1 MSDSTR
7 PRRLIAWV
15 IGVAILCLAGLVLL
29 WRNPQR
35 AARDLR
41 ELVLAIGFSPAVRW
55 LERRRITSG
64 KRRGSALGGDSDA
77 VCHGARHA
85 PSCVLALVIPPVVSQ
100 AQELVKQM
108 PTYVEQVQNG
118 LKRAHV
124 WSRVVPMSELLRNFE
139 NGDMAGNAFK
149 SVLGAV
155 QGVFGVIGTVVTLL
169 LLPYYLLVESDDL
182 SRELLRLLP
191 MKHRAR
197 ALRLARDVTTKVGAW
212 LSGQL
217 LLSLL
222 IMTTTTIAL
231 WLLGVPYF
239 YVLGVIAGFGEIVPV
254 IGPLAAA
261 LPAVFMGLTV
271 SLHTAIFVAIYFIGA
286 AADRRQRARPAHHG
300 ASGRPARRRRWS
312 IALLIGTELL
322 GVVGALLAVPTA
334 AIVQVLL
341 QEFLGPEHHGARLTR
356 QTASKRDWPA
366 VTLAYLV
373 SRS

>member
-7 PRRLIAWV
+7 PRRLIAWG
-15 IGVAILCLAGLVLL
+15 IGVAILCLAGLDLLWEIRSVLL
-29 WRNPQR
+29 VIYVSM
-35 AARDLR
+35 
-41 ELVLAIGFSPAVRW
+41 VLAIGFSPAVRW

-64 KRRGSALGGDSDA
+64 KFIPRWAAILILYVTVLGSA
-77 VCHGARHA
+77 VV
-85 PSCVLALVIPPVVSQ
+85 VLALVIPPVVSQ
-100 AQELVKQM
+100 TQELVKQM

-124 WSRVVPMSELLRNFE
+124 WSRVVPLSELLRNFE

-155 QGVFGVIGTVVTLL
+155 QGVFGVIGTVLTLL

-212 LSGQL
+212 LTGQL

-239 YVLGVIAGFGEIVPV
+239 YVLGVIAGFGEFVPV

-261 LPAVFMGLTV
+261 LPAVFMGWTV
-271 SLHTAIFVAIYFIGA
+271 SLHTAIFVAIYFSVQQLIEGNVLVP
-286 AADRRQRARPAHHG
+286 RIMERQVGLHAVVVV
-300 ASGRPARRRRWS
+300 

-341 QEFLGPEHHGARLTR
+341 QEFLGPEHHGAK
-356 QTASKRDWPA
+356 ADPA
-366 VTLAYLV
+366 DGE
-373 SRS
+373 